1 MTVLI
6 ESFQQLWLPVSAIAV
21 VLGAVGLA
29 IGFYLGRRNA
39 AELEARA
46 EKRAMRLAKEIEAQN
61 KTALLEEKREW
72 HQMRATLE
80 KELNEK
86 RLEIEESEQA
96 LATREKELDQ
106 RLDGLHLK
114 EERLTGREEELAT
127 REIALKAKDER
138 IARATVEYRTR
149 LESLAKLTA
158 EEAKRL
164 LLDELK
170 TDVKQQAVL
179 LIKETL
185 DQAKDTAVRES
196 KKIIALSIERCA
208 VDQSTQSSV
217 AVVPLPNDQIKAR
230 IIGKDGRNIRTF
242 EMASGVKVMVD
253 DTPEAVVISCFDPI
267 RREIARMSMEQLVSS
282 GKITQSRIEEVI
294 AQAQVQIDEVIL
306 KEGVQAVQEL
316 KLETMHPEL
325 MKLVGRLRF
334 RTSYGQNALE
344 HSKEVAFLTGMMAV
358 ELGLDEPLA
367 RRAGLLHDIGK
378 AVDHEVEGS
387 HPEIGLAYALRYGE
401 PPEVQNAIA
410 AHHDDTE
417 VLSPITFLVS
427 AADAISGSRPGARR
441 NDPEDYIKRV
451 IALEELAR
459 SFSGVADAYAINAG
473 REIRV
478 MVRPDD
484 VGDAQAQVLA
494 FDIAQKIRSELTYP
508 GQIKVTV
515 IRGKIATGWTNQHEP
530 KRGQGASDRRRHQ
543 GQYHRSQRSERSTVG
558 HSAGS

>member
-1 MTVLI
+1 MFLI
-6 ESFQQLWLPVSAIAV
+6 EHIQQLWLPVAAV
-21 VLGAVGLA
+21 ALVLCAGGLA
-29 IGFYLGRRNA
+29 VGFYLGRRRA
-39 AELEARA
+39 ADLEAKA
-46 EKRAMRLAKEIEAQN
+46 EKRAIRLVKDIEAQS
-61 KTALLEEKREW
+61 KAALLEEKREW
-72 HQMRATLE
+72 HQTRATLE
-80 KELNEK
+80 KDLNEK
-86 RLEIEESEQA
+86 RLEIEEADQA
-96 LATREKELDQ
+96 LAVREKELEQ

-114 EERLTGREEELAT
+114 EDRLAARGDDLAT
-127 REIALKAKDER
+127 REIALKTKDER
-138 IARATVEYRTR
+138 LARASVEYKTR

-158 EEAKRL
+158 DEAKRL
-164 LLDELK
+164 LLDELRME
-170 TDVKQQAVL
+170 VKQQAAL
-179 LIKETL
+179 EMKELL
-185 DQAKDTAVRES
+185 DQAKETASRDA
-196 KKIIALSIERCA
+196 KKVIALAIERCA

-242 EMASGVKVMVD
+242 EAASGVKVMVD

-267 RREIARMSMEQLVSS
+267 RREIARISMEQLVSS

-294 AQAQVQIDEVIL
+294 AQSQVQIDELIL

-316 KLETMHPEL
+316 KLDRLHPE
-325 MKLVGRLRF
+325 MVKLVGRMRF

-344 HSKEVAFLTGMMAV
+344 HSKEVAYLTGMMAA
-358 ELGLDEPLA
+358 ELGIDEPLA

-410 AHHDDTE
+410 AHHDDAE
-417 VLSPITFLVS
+417 ILSPITFLVS
-427 AADAISGSRPGARR
+427 AADAISGARPGARR

-484 VGDAQAQVLA
+484 VSDAQAQVLA
-494 FDIAQKIRSELTYP
+494 FDIAQKIRAELTYP

-515 IRGKIATGWTNQHEP
+515 IRGKIATGWTNQTDQ
-530 KRGQGASDRRRHQ
+530 KRGQTVPERRRHQ
-543 GQYHRSQRSERSTVG
+543 GHYGRSSRQERTTIG
-558 HSAGS
+558 HTAAS